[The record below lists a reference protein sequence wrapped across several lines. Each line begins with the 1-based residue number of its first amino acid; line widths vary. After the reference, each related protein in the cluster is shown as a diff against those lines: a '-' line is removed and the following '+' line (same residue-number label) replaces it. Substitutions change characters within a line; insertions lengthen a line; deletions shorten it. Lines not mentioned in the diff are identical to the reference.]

1 MTVGSNLRYS
11 DGNWFDR
18 FHGPFAVLGTVV
30 LLELSRLLGLSA
42 PNPQLFTALAI
53 TYAAYRG
60 GYAGG
65 LAGAAIGVA
74 YAFYFFSSP
83 DDLFHYTAT
92 DRAKVVVNI
101 ITLPAIAL
109 LVSRL
114 NQRLAASLH
123 GRTERFIES
132 ANAPVLGVDRN
143 GKVTLWNS
151 SLEKATGWSER
162 ELKDRRLAD
171 LLPSEEQ
178 KAAFRE
184 AFEAVLDGHDT
195 SSLELSISTRSGG
208 SIQLLIS
215 FTPKFDTRDNIAGMT
230 GVGQDITERKKA
242 EGALKESE
250 LKLREILENSPLGI
264 AIVSH
269 DVDGT
274 RMTGDR
280 LFVNS
285 ALVQMFGG
293 SSRESFINAEI
304 QDSWVDLKQLKAIE
318 EVLRSR
324 RDLVDFEAR
333 RRRRDG
339 TEWWVSMNTRPIR
352 FEGQDCTMV
361 WHFDI
366 TERKRIEETLKQSE
380 ERFRA
385 FIENSPSAIL
395 IKDVEGRYLV
405 ANRRWHGWF
414 NPGGSEI
421 SGKTVFDFYEDEHAR
436 EITRTDREVV
446 RTGTPVEMELETPFA
461 DGTSRVTLLQKF
473 PIFDPEGRI
482 TAIGGMNTD
491 ITERKSMEEQ
501 LRQAQKME
509 AVGQLTGGVA
519 HDFNNLLAVIMGNA
533 ELLESRLGSED
544 RRYRAILRAATRGA
558 ELTQRLL
565 AYSRQQPLR
574 PQALGLAALVEGMSE
589 MLART
594 LGETINIETR
604 PDADL
609 WNALADPGQVES
621 ALLNLAL
628 NARDAM
634 PDGGKLTIEC
644 RNACLDEAFVA
655 RTPEAAAGDYV
666 LLAVSDTGTGM
677 SAEVQAHAFEPFFTT
692 KEVGQ
697 GSGLGLSMVYG
708 FAKQSGGHVII
719 DSKEGNGTTVE
730 IYLPRAAELPAAAA
744 KTAAR
749 EDIPNGRGEV
759 VLVVEDDDGVRSL
772 VVTMLERLDYRVIA
786 VPEADQALE
795 ALDAEQV
802 EVVLSDVVLP
812 GGMSGPEFAEEAG
825 RRHPGTKI
833 VFMSGYPAEVA
844 KHPGLCTPESILLN
858 KPFEKGQLAK
868 ALRQALD

>member
-1 MTVGSNLRYS
+1 V
-11 DGNWFDR
+11 
-18 FHGPFAVLGTVV
+18 
-30 LLELSRLLGLSA
+30 

-65 LAGAAIGVA
+65 LVGAAIGVA
-74 YAFYFFSSP
+74 YALYFFSSP
-83 DDLFHYTAT
+83 DGFFHYTANN
-92 DRAKVVVNI
+92 RVKVAVNV
-101 ITLPAIAL
+101 ITLPAMAL

-114 NQRLAASLH
+114 SHKLAASLH
-123 GRTERFIES
+123 GHTERFVES
-132 ANAPVLGVDRN
+132 ANAPILGVDRE
-143 GKVTLWNS
+143 GKVSVWNR

-162 ELKDRRLAD
+162 ELKNRSLAD

-178 KAAFRE
+178 KTAFEE

-195 SSLELSISTRSGG
+195 PSLEFSISTRTGDP
-208 SIQLLIS
+208 IQVLLS
-215 FTPKFDTRDNIAGMT
+215 FTPKFDTRDNVVGMT
-230 GVGQDITERKKA
+230 GVGQDITDRKKA

-293 SSRESFINAEI
+293 TSRESFIKSEI
-304 QDSWVDLKQLKAIE
+304 QDSWVDLEQLKAVE
-318 EVLRSR
+318 EVFKGR
-324 RDLVDFEAR
+324 RELIDFEAR
-333 RRRRDG
+333 RRRMDG
-339 TEWWVSMNTRPIR
+339 IEWWVSMNTRPIR

-366 TERKRIEETLKQSE
+366 TERKRIEETLTQSE

-395 IKDVEGRYLV
+395 IKDIEGRYLV
-405 ANRRWHGWF
+405 ANRRWHDWF
-414 NPGGSEI
+414 NPAGREI
-421 SGKTVFDFYEDEHAR
+421 SGKTVFDFYQDEHAR
-436 EITRTDREVV
+436 KITQSDNDVV
-446 RTGTPVEMELETPFA
+446 KTETPLEMELTTPFA

-473 PIFDPEGRI
+473 PIFDPEGKI
-482 TAIGGMNTD
+482 TAIGGINTD
-491 ITERKSMEEQ
+491 VTERKSMEEQ

-519 HDFNNLLAVIMGNA
+519 HDFNNLLAVIMGNT
-533 ELLESRLGSED
+533 ELLETRFGRED
-544 RRYRAILRAATRGA
+544 KPYQAILRAATRGA

-574 PQALGLAALVEGMSE
+574 PQALVLATLVEGMSE

-594 LGETINIETR
+594 LGETIEVETSAD
-604 PDADL
+604 PDL
-609 WNALADPGQVES
+609 WNALADPGQVEN

-634 PDGGKLTIEC
+634 PEGGKLTIEC
-644 RNACLDEAFVA
+644 RNASLNEAYVA
-655 RTPEAAAGDYV
+655 RNPEATAGDYV
-666 LLAVSDTGTGM
+666 LLALRDTGTGM
-677 SAEVQAHAFEPFFTT
+677 SAKVQAHAFEPFFTT

-719 DSKEGNGTTVE
+719 HSKEGEGTTVE
-730 IYLPRAAELPAAAA
+730 IYLPRGEEVSGAKEAAPSEESP
-744 KTAAR
+744 R
-749 EDIPNGRGEV
+749 GRNET
-759 VLVVEDDDGVRSL
+759 VLVLEDDEDVRAT
-772 VVTMLERLDYRVIA
+772 VVAVLKGLGYRAIA
-786 VPEADQALE
+786 VPAADKALE
-795 ALDAEQV
+795 ALETEQI

-812 GGMSGPEFAEEAG
+812 GGMSGPDFAEEAI
-825 RRHPGTKI
+825 RRHPGTKV
-833 VFMSGYPAEVA
+833 VFMSGYSAEA
-844 KHPGLCTPESILLN
+844 KKHPGLCAPESVLLN
-858 KPFEKGQLAK
+858 KPFEKEQFAQ